1 MLKLDEKG
9 RSHFFAVEK
18 GLPLEGLLF
27 IHANGEVGRMDV
39 RGIRERTGLF
49 LAVMG
54 PGIITAFADN
64 DAGGIATYST
74 AGAKYGY
81 HMLFVLFV
89 SVLALTVVQ
98 EISART
104 GAVTGRGLS
113 DLIRERY
120 GVKWAFFAMAVL
132 LVANLAT
139 TVSEF
144 SGIAT
149 SFEIFGISRYIAVPA
164 AALLVWW
171 LVLRANYSRVEK
183 VFFVLCLTFF
193 SYVISGFLV
202 NPPWGEVLTAAAT
215 PVLSYESGYLLTVI
229 GIIGTTITPWGQF
242 YVQASIV
249 DKGITA
255 KSYAYTRWDV
265 LVGAF
270 FTGLIAFF
278 IVVATAA
285 TLHAANIPIET
296 AADAAIAL
304 EPLAGKYASFLFAF
318 GLFGASM
325 LAAFILPLSTAYAVC
340 EAFGFERGISKSYK
354 DAPVFFGL
362 YTVIIGLSAALVLWP
377 GLSLYH
383 VMLTTQ
389 VVNGILLPPV
399 LIFMV
404 LIASNPKIMGGYRNS
419 SLYNLVAWSL
429 AGLIIGLT
437 LLLTAATLAPELVDR
452 LMAGLGLI

>member
-1 MLKLDEKG
+1 
-9 RSHFFAVEK
+9 
-18 GLPLEGLLF
+18 
-27 IHANGEVGRMDV
+27 MDV
-39 RGIRERTGLF
+39 KKMKERLVLF

-64 DAGGIATYST
+64 DAGGIATYSA

-81 HMLFVLFV
+81 SLLFVLFI
-89 SVLALTVVQ
+89 SILALTVVQ

-120 GVKWAFFAMAVL
+120 GVKWTFFAMSVL
-132 LVANLAT
+132 MVANIGT

-149 SFEIFGISRYIAVPA
+149 SFEIFGISRYIAVPIIA
-164 AALLVWW
+164 FVVWR
-171 LVLRANYSRVEK
+171 LVLKANYSRIEK
-183 VFFVLCLTFF
+183 VFFALCLTFF
-193 SYVISGFLV
+193 SYVISGFIV
-202 NPPWGEVLTAAAT
+202 DPPWREVIAVAAT
-215 PVLSYESGYLLTVI
+215 PPTFSHDPGYLLMVI

-242 YVQASIV
+242 YVQATIV

-255 KSYAYTRWDV
+255 KTYAYTRWDV

-270 FTGLIAFF
+270 FTGFIAFF

-285 TLHAANIPIET
+285 TLHVNNIPIET

-325 LAAFILPLSTAYAVC
+325 LAAFILPLSTSYAIC

-354 DAPVFFGL
+354 EAPVFFGL
-362 YTVIIGLSAALVLWP
+362 YTAIIVFSAVLVLWP

-389 VVNGILLPPV
+389 VVNGILLVPV

-404 LIASNPKIMGGYRNS
+404 LIASNAKIMGKCRNS
-419 SLYNLVAWSL
+419 PLYNLVAWTF
-429 AGLIIGLT
+429 AGLIIVLT
-437 LLLTAATLAPELVDR
+437 ILLLAATVAPGLVEQLFGR
-452 LMAGLGLI
+452 LMP

>member
-1 MLKLDEKG
+1 MGVK
-9 RSHFFAVEK
+9 
-18 GLPLEGLLF
+18 
-27 IHANGEVGRMDV
+27 
-39 RGIRERTGLF
+39 GIRERAALF
-49 LAVMG
+49 LSVMG

-64 DAGGIATYST
+64 DAGGIATYSA

-81 HMLFVLFV
+81 NLLFVLFV
-89 SVLALTVVQ
+89 SVLVLTVVQ

-120 GVKWAFFAMAVL
+120 GVKWTFFAMTVL
-132 LVANLAT
+132 MVANIGT

-149 SFEIFGISRYIAVPA
+149 SFEIFGVSRYAAVPL
-164 AALLVWW
+164 AALVVWW
-171 LVLRANYSRVEK
+171 LVVRASYSRVEK
-183 VFFVLCLTFF
+183 VFFALCLTFF
-193 SYVISGFLV
+193 SYVISGFIV
-202 NPPWGEVLTAAAT
+202 DPPWREVAAVAAT
-215 PVLSYESGYLLTVI
+215 PVLSHNAGYLLMVI

-255 KSYAYTRWDV
+255 KTYAYTRWDV

-270 FTGLIAFF
+270 FTGFIAFF

-285 TLHAANIPIET
+285 TLHVNNIPIES

-304 EPLAGKYASFLFAF
+304 EPLAGKYAAFLFAF

-325 LAAFILPLSTAYAVC
+325 LAAFILPLSTAYAIC

-354 DAPVFFGL
+354 EAPVFFGL
-362 YTVIIGLSAALVLWP
+362 YTAIIVISAVLVLWP

-389 VVNGILLPPV
+389 VVNGILLVPV
-399 LIFMV
+399 LVFMV
-404 LIASNPKIMGGYRNS
+404 LIASNEKVMGRYRNS
-419 SLYNLVAWSL
+419 HFYNLVAWIFAAVIS
-429 AGLIIGLT
+429 ALT
-437 LLLTAATLAPELVDR
+437 VLLVAAALAPGLVER
-452 LMAGLGLI
+452 LFGGLGL

>member
-1 MLKLDEKG
+1 
-9 RSHFFAVEK
+9 
-18 GLPLEGLLF
+18 
-27 IHANGEVGRMDV
+27 MDV
-39 RGIRERTGLF
+39 KRIKEKALLF

-64 DAGGIATYST
+64 DAGGIATYAA

-81 HMLFVLFV
+81 SLLFVLFI
-89 SVLALTVVQ
+89 STLVLAVVQ

-120 GVKWAFFAMAVL
+120 GVKWTFFAMSVL
-132 LVANLAT
+132 MVANIGT

-149 SFEIFGISRYIAVPA
+149 SFEIFGISRYIAVPLA
-164 AALLVWW
+164 AFVVWR
-171 LVLRANYSRVEK
+171 LVLKANYSRIEK
-183 VFFVLCLTFF
+183 VFFALCLTFF
-193 SYVISGFLV
+193 SYVVSGCIV
-202 NPPWGEVLTAAAT
+202 NPPWQEVMTVAAT
-215 PVLSYESGYLLTVI
+215 PPALSHEPGYLLMVI

-249 DKGITA
+249 DKGISA
-255 KSYAYTRWDV
+255 KTYAYTRWDV
-265 LVGAF
+265 LVGSF
-270 FTGLIAFF
+270 FTGFIAFF
-278 IVVATAA
+278 IIVATAA
-285 TLHAANIPIET
+285 TLHVNNIPIET
-296 AADAAIAL
+296 AADAALAL

-325 LAAFILPLSTAYAVC
+325 LAAFILPLSTSYAIC

-354 DAPVFFGL
+354 EAPVFFGL
-362 YTVIIGLSAALVLWP
+362 YTAIIVLSALLVLWP

-389 VVNGILLPPV
+389 VVNGILLVPV
-399 LIFMV
+399 LIFVV
-404 LIASNPKIMGGYRNS
+404 LIAGNAKIMGPYRNS
-419 SLYNLVAWSL
+419 PFYSFVAWAF
-429 AGLIIGLT
+429 AGLIIVLT
-437 LLLTAATLAPELVDR
+437 LLLLAASVTPNLV
-452 LMAGLGLI
+452 AGLFERWL

>member
-1 MLKLDEKG
+1 MK
-9 RSHFFAVEK
+9 
-18 GLPLEGLLF
+18 
-27 IHANGEVGRMDV
+27 
-39 RGIRERTGLF
+39 ERLVLF

-64 DAGGIATYST
+64 DAGGIATYSA

-81 HMLFVLFV
+81 SLLFVLFI
-89 SVLALTVVQ
+89 SILALTVVQ

-120 GVKWAFFAMAVL
+120 GVKWTFFAMSVL
-132 LVANLAT
+132 MVANIGT

-149 SFEIFGISRYIAVPA
+149 SFEIFGISRYIAVPIIA
-164 AALLVWW
+164 FVVWR
-171 LVLRANYSRVEK
+171 LVLKANYSRIEK
-183 VFFVLCLTFF
+183 VFFALCLTFF
-193 SYVISGFLV
+193 SYVISGFIV
-202 NPPWGEVLTAAAT
+202 DPPWREVIAVAAT
-215 PVLSYESGYLLTVI
+215 PPTFSHDPGYLLMVI

-242 YVQASIV
+242 YVQATIV

-255 KSYAYTRWDV
+255 KTYAYTRWDV

-270 FTGLIAFF
+270 FTGFIAFF

-285 TLHAANIPIET
+285 TLHVNNIPIET

-325 LAAFILPLSTAYAVC
+325 LAAFILPLSTSYAIC

-354 DAPVFFGL
+354 EAPVFFGL
-362 YTVIIGLSAALVLWP
+362 YTAIIVFSAVLVLWP

-389 VVNGILLPPV
+389 VVNGILLVPV

-404 LIASNPKIMGGYRNS
+404 LIASNAKIMGKCRNS
-419 SLYNLVAWSL
+419 PLYNLVAWTF
-429 AGLIIGLT
+429 AGLIIVLT
-437 LLLTAATLAPELVDR
+437 ILLLAATVAPGLVEQLFGR
-452 LMAGLGLI
+452 LMP